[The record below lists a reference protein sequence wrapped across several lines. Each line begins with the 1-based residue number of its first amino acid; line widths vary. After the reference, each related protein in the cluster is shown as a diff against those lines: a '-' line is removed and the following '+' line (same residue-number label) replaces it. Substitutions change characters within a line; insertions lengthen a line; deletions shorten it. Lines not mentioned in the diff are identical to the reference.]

1 MKKPLASQYRESA
14 DCPKY
19 SACSANVCP
28 LDDDRHLRSHL
39 NGERVCYYLTEAVK
53 RDARANFASVRLGD
67 LYEVVLPRIPE
78 IVSKHRIIGRALLS
92 ASKSRSRMTRLLPK
106 AGGEQ

>member
-1 MKKPLASQYRESA
+1 MSLPTLPT

-19 SACSANVCP
+19 DSCSANICP
-28 LDDDRHLRSHL
+28 LDPDWRLRSHL

-78 IVSKHRIIGRALLS
+78 IVSQHRIIGRALLS
-92 ASKSRSRMTRLLPK
+92 ASKSSSRMMRLLPK
-106 AGGEQ
+106 VGA